1 MLEGT
6 CSHWKSMKTIA
17 IIATTLLFL
26 FGFCAVFKAQD
37 GPALDN
43 TQILEQS
50 QEALNQQD
58 YARAL
63 GLLKDGLL
71 RFPDD
76 ENLRLQLAR
85 TYVYQTNDGQ
95 AIAILNSILRKNPA
109 SRRAKLQLA
118 QVLGYRKTYRQS
130 DGLYLEL
137 LRADPGDEAASLGLI
152 HNLILE
158 GKKAQAQAEAHR
170 ALALHPTSLSLQQ
183 YSDYMAK
190 DPPVE
195 ALRPRSN
202 LVQASE
208 SYFAD
213 TSGNRTF
220 YSSQG
225 VGYQPGKNVSARLR
239 MEETSLWKTGSS
251 KEAVFSGTEETRVR
265 ITRFLALRAG
275 AGGVSFPDTG
285 NRVLYSGDLEIY
297 PYKSLLVSGGFSRF
311 PVVPTF
317 DSLQFDLLS
326 EGWHSRVDYR
336 TRDFFL
342 AGNFALS
349 HYSDGNRAER
359 EGAETLRWF
368 GPHEGQFDFGLAVGY
383 AFRHLHFSQ
392 DLNHGYFS
400 PIQYRSHLGATG
412 FRVRIGKVY
421 RGEYLG
427 YGGFELRGNLIG
439 YSLAGELRM
448 KNDFSF
454 GRWNLAADYSYF
466 HLAQATGAFHA
477 NAVTATLG
485 YGF

>member
-1 MLEGT
+1 
-6 CSHWKSMKTIA
+6 MKK
-17 IIATTLLFL
+17 IATITTVLALLFC
-26 FGFCAVFKAQD
+26 FRAVFHAQNV
-37 GPALDN
+37 PAPDS
-43 TQILEQS
+43 TQILGQS
-50 QEALNQQD
+50 QEALSQQD

-63 GLLKDGLL
+63 RLLEDGLR

-85 TYVYQTNDGQ
+85 TYVYQRNDGQ
-95 AIAILNSILRKNPA
+95 AIAILNSILHKNPA

-118 QVLGYRKTYRQS
+118 QVLGYGKTYHQS
-130 DGLYLEL
+130 DRLYLEL
-137 LRADPGDEAASLGLI
+137 LRADPSDEAASLGLI

-158 GKKAQAQAEAHR
+158 GKKAQAQEEAHR
-170 ALALHPTSLSLQQ
+170 ALALHPTSLGVQQ
-183 YSDYMAK
+183 YSDYLAAN
-190 DPPVE
+190 PPAE
-195 ALRPRSN
+195 ALRRRSN

-213 TSGNRTF
+213 TSGNRSF

-225 VGYQPGKNVSARLR
+225 VWYQLGKSVSARVR
-239 MEETSLWKTGSS
+239 MEETSLWKSGSS
-251 KEAVFSGTEETRVR
+251 KETAFSGSEETRVKV
-265 ITRFLALRAG
+265 TRFLALRAG
-275 AGGVSFPDTG
+275 AGEVRFPDTSS
-285 NRVLYSGDLEIY
+285 RLRYSGDLEIY
-297 PYKSLLVSGGFSRF
+297 PFKSLLVSGGFSRF
-311 PVVPTF
+311 PIVPTF

-336 TRDFFL
+336 TRDFSL

-368 GPHEGQFDFGLAVGY
+368 GPHEGQFDFGVALGY

-400 PIQYRSHLGATG
+400 PIQYRSHLGASG
-412 FRVRIGKVY
+412 FRIRIGKVY

-427 YGGFELRGNLIG
+427 YGGVELRGNSTG
-439 YSLAGELRM
+439 YSLAGELRL

-454 GRWNLAADYSYF
+454 GRWNLAADYSHF
-466 HLAQATGAFHA
+466 HLAQATGAFRA